1 MEPLGDVITLLRPR
15 AAGTKI
21 IQGAGRWAVRHSRV
35 AYAGFGLML
44 AGECWLAVDGH
55 ETLRL
60 ATGDFV
66 LMPAS
71 RAFTIASDLAC
82 DVVSLN
88 AQEALACRAGEVWYG
103 DPALEAEFKQ
113 LGGYFELDS
122 VNRSLLSS
130 LLPTLVHIQASDP
143 AAGRL
148 RRTIDSIVEE
158 ALADRPGRDLV
169 VDRLI
174 EVLLVEALRF
184 RSEGV
189 DAIGRPGLIAGL
201 ADPLLARA
209 LRRLHDNVAHP
220 WSVGELAREA
230 GLSRSAFSERFGQ
243 KVGVPPMQYL
253 IEWRMALAKTM
264 LQQDAP
270 PLEAVAAA
278 IGYQSASAFSTAFRR
293 EVGSPP
299 SHFARTAA
307 G

>member
-1 MEPLGDVITLLRPR
+1 MDL
-15 AAGTKI
+15 
-21 IQGAGRWAVRHSRV
+21 
-35 AYAGFGLML
+35 AGFGLVL
-44 AGECWLAVDGH
+44 IGECWLALDGH
-55 ETLRL
+55 KPVRL
-60 ATGDFV
+60 AKSDFV
-66 LMPAS
+66 LMPANPG
-71 RAFTIASDLAC
+71 FTTASDLTC
-82 DVVSLN
+82 EVVSPDT
-88 AQEALACRAGEVWYG
+88 QEALACQAGEVRYG
-103 DPALEAEFKQ
+103 DPDLEADFKL

-122 VNRSLLSS
+122 ANRSLLGG

-143 AAGRL
+143 VAGRL
-148 RRTIDSIVEE
+148 KRTIDSIVEE

-189 DAIGRPGLIAGL
+189 DAIGQPGLLAGL

-209 LRRLHDNVAHP
+209 LRRLHGDVAHA
-220 WSVGELAREA
+220 WSVEELAREA

-253 IEWRMALAKTM
+253 MEWRMALAKAM
-264 LQQDAP
+264 LQRDAP

-299 SHFARTAA
+299 SHFARTTT